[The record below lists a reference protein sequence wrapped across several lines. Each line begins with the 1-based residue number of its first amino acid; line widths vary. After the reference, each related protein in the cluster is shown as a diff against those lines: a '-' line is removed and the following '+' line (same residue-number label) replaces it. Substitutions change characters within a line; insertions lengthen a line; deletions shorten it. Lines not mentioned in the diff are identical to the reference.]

1 MSAKGVPTSEC
12 LREGW
17 TAPSNVTIKDF
28 ARWYRK
34 SRSSLLAE
42 VTLVSVNNTLKKFC
56 SGFEPVTGMKI
67 SDELRTDFYFVSPV
81 FDRP

>member
-1 MSAKGVPTSEC
+1 V
-12 LREGW
+12 
-17 TAPSNVTIKDF
+17 
-28 ARWYRK
+28 
-34 SRSSLLAE
+34 E